1 MSVSLHL
8 LTRPVSVRQKVRQL
22 RLNPR
27 PALVRQR
34 TYDGLLRKIKA
45 ADHAFSI
52 LAAPRRGA
60 RKDAVALGLRRGAPL
75 RPLTGCGPFLSGA
88 VYSHWSCQA
97 RWMALP
103 PIAMCP
109 PLIRIGDSQHLLLC
123 TRFGQLFRGG
133 ARFFRSFQ
141 PMIELVEGDLA
152 HLVCSLHSGGSATI
166 VSQPLGPVSYAQ
178 RSG

>member
-1 MSVSLHL
+1 VSRLMAGAGEAGRR
-8 LTRPVSVRQKVRQL
+8 RPRRADYRRS
-22 RLNPR
+22 R
-27 PALVRQR
+27 PACASGPMTGSCAKSRPRIVHSR
-34 TYDGLLRKIKA
+34 Y
-45 ADHAFSI
+45 

-133 ARFFRSFQ
+133 SRFFRSFQ
-141 PMIELVEGDLA
+141 PMIELVEGDVG